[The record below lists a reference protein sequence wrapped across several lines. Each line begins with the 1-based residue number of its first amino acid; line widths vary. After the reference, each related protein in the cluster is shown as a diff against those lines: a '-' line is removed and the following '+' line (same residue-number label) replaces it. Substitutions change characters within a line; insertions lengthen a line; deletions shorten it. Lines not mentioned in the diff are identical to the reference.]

1 MSSFNI
7 GGIKVTIKA
16 GPVVEADYSKL
27 TDGSMLNLVRMV
39 ERETVRNPHK
49 IGKILQEALKRGL
62 IETTA
67 TELDIEATL
76 ETTPE
81 PVEAG
86 S

>member
-7 GGIKVTIKA
+7 GGIKVTIK
-16 GPVVEADYSKL
+16 PETTVEVDYSKL

-39 ERETVRNPHK
+39 ERETVRNPDK
-49 IGKILQEALKRGL
+49 IGKILKEALKRGL

-67 TELDIEATL
+67 TELDVEA
-76 ETTPE
+76 TPE
-81 PVEAG
+81 PTPELAEAG